1 MERKFTLCI
10 HFQLGNPFV
19 NTKVDRKF
27 TLCIRFQLGILF
39 ANTKVFN

>member
-1 MERKFTLCI
+1 MERTFTLCI

-19 NTKVDRKF
+19 NTKVDGKF

-39 ANTKVFN
+39 GNTKVVN